1 MQVWDFSDVV
11 DLTRPQTLCGRL
23 IQIPQFG
30 QVLVG
35 SHLCDRTY
43 MVVDEKQVSRT
54 IVIHT
59 FVDLLTG
66 LIYPVSNLYLDI
78 PHVRELQHHSSQI
91 VDALE
96 MGITNI
102 VIGDV
107 TDFCVEQQRG
117 CLFIDTDDVNVF
129 LVLTGFNLTKL
140 EYLTVHKLPG
150 VTHIPER
157 ATRSKSLK
165 KVVWTL

>member
-1 MQVWDFSDVV
+1 M
-11 DLTRPQTLCGRL
+11 
-23 IQIPQFG
+23 
-30 QVLVG
+30 
-35 SHLCDRTY
+35 CDKTY
-43 MVVDEKQVSRT
+43 MVVDEKQVTRT
-54 IVIHT
+54 IVIRN

-66 LIYPVSNLYLDI
+66 LIYPVSNLYISI
-78 PHVRELQHHSSQI
+78 PDVNELQQRSSQI

-96 MGITNI
+96 MGVTNI

-129 LVLTGFNLTKL
+129 LVLTGFNLNKL

-150 VTHIPER
+150 VTHIPQR

-165 KVVWTL
+165 KVVWTK